1 MKKVNTLVTQ
11 LWNSAYVNTSLW
23 CSLTFSSSLPQVSLA
38 GSVDSLILAI
48 WGTLH
53 IWLAQSTF
61 CTFFIFYS
69 TTAAICLMWPAV
81 IMALC
86 VVHIWAL
93 YYYSTMTPRRWHT
106 SRFVAHLLTF
116 ASGGPSRQVRPPL
129 LVSHNWPSVNT
140 VSTAAC
146 PGSHSTHTGGTTR
159 TPLGPPFWH
168 SYVPTRW
175 GP

>member
-1 MKKVNTLVTQ
+1 MFFDIFFFTPPGVFGRQCRSVNFGNLRHTPYMTCPINFLHFFHILQHCCCDLPGVAGRNNVSMCSSYMGLV
-11 LWNSAYVNTSLW
+11 LL
-23 CSLTFSSSLPQVSLA
+23 
-38 GSVDSLILAI
+38 
-48 WGTLH
+48 
-53 IWLAQSTF
+53 
-61 CTFFIFYS
+61 
-69 TTAAICLMWPAV
+69 
-81 IMALC
+81 
-86 VVHIWAL
+86 
-93 YYYSTMTPRRWHT
+93 YSTMTPRLRRWHT

>member
-1 MKKVNTLVTQ
+1 MFFDIFFFTPPGVFGRQCRSVNFGNLRHTPYMTCPINFLHFFHILQHYCSDLPGVAGRNNVFMCSSYMGLV
-11 LWNSAYVNTSLW
+11 LL
-23 CSLTFSSSLPQVSLA
+23 
-38 GSVDSLILAI
+38 
-48 WGTLH
+48 
-53 IWLAQSTF
+53 
-61 CTFFIFYS
+61 
-69 TTAAICLMWPAV
+69 
-81 IMALC
+81 
-86 VVHIWAL
+86 
-93 YYYSTMTPRRWHT
+93 YSTMTPRLRRWHT